1 MKQIPLSKGRALALV
16 DDDDFDW
23 LMDAGPWQFACGR
36 YGRRFEQ
43 QDGKRTVVWMHRAIL
58 KPPRDRQVDHIDG
71 NGLNNKRA
79 NLRVA
84 TMRQNL
90 YNRPTQREAGVFPYW
105 DGQDKWRAQ
114 IWHEGKK
121 VSVGVFLAKG
131 DARDAYEFCAYHLR
145 GEFSV
150 HTPPPDFDVS
160 KLGPSMRARI
170 EALRDGT
177 EEKR

>member
-1 MKQIPLSKGRALALV
+1 MKQIPLSKGRAFALV

-23 LMDAGPWQFACGR
+23 LMDVGPWQFACGR

-43 QDGKRTVVWMHRAIL
+43 QNGKRTVIWMHRAIL
-58 KPPRDRQVDHIDG
+58 KPPADRQVDHIDG
-71 NGLNNKRA
+71 NGLNNQRS

-90 YNRPTQREAGVFPYW
+90 YNRPTQRKAGVFPYW

-121 VSVGVFLAKG
+121 VSVGVFVTKN

-145 GEFSV
+145 NGFAPIEN
-150 HTPPPDFDVS
+150 PPDFDIG
-160 KLGPSMRARI
+160 KLGPSMRTRI
-170 EALRDGT
+170 KVIIGT